1 MDLAAVMD
9 AIGDRLDMIDGLRV
23 HKYPVGSVSPPA
35 AVLSYPDDYE
45 YDSTYARGMDRMTL
59 PVVLVVGKASERT
72 ARDRLAAY
80 VNGSGTSSVKA
91 VLESGAYTA
100 FDVVVVKSAEFD
112 VVRIADVDYL
122 AAVFDLDIAGRGA

>member
-23 HKYPVGSVSPPA
+23 HKFPVGSVSPPA
-35 AVLSYPDDYE
+35 AVLSYPDEYE
-45 YDSTYARGMDRMTL
+45 YDSTYARGMDRMSL
-59 PVVLVVGKASERT
+59 PVFVVVGKASERT

-80 VNGSGTSSVKA
+80 VNGSGASSVKQ
-91 VLESGAYTA
+91 VLESGSYVA
-100 FDVVVVKSAEFD
+100 FDVVVVKSADFD

-122 AAVFDLDIAGRGA
+122 AAVFDLDVAGRGA